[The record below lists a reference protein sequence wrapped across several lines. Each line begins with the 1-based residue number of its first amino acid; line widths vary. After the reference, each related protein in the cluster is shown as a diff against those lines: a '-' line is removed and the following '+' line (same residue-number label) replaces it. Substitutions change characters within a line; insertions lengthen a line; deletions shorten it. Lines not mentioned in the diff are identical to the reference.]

1 MKKAIKYLLNKL
13 PYISDLNKQ
22 NILYKKNA
30 CFAPGH
36 YYSPIISVDEVKEN
50 QIKIWK
56 GIDEN
61 TIEGVDLNEDNQI
74 DLLSKLEFFYPLLPF
89 QESKTKKLR
98 YYYDNEYYRYSDAFF
113 LFGMIHYLKPKKII
127 EVGSGFSS
135 ALMLDTNTLFFENK
149 IALHFIEP
157 YPERLQSLMTDSDKK
172 QVKIIVKKIQEVPLD
187 FFGTL
192 ENGDILFIDSSHVSK
207 CGSDLNYILFEILPV
222 LNKGVFIHFHDIF
235 YPFEYPKQW
244 VFDGRN
250 WNENYILR
258 AFLMY
263 NKSFKIKL
271 FSHYLHLHQAQY
283 LKNMPIT
290 ANDFGGSIW
299 LKKE

>member
-1 MKKAIKYLLNKL
+1 MKKTIKKFLNTL
-13 PYISDLNKQ
+13 PYIRDLNKQ
-22 NILYKKNA
+22 NLLYKKNA

-36 YYSPIISVDEVKEN
+36 YYSPIVSVDDVKEN
-50 QIKIWK
+50 QINIWK
-56 GIDEN
+56 GIPEN
-61 TIEGVDLNEDNQI
+61 TIEGIDLNEENQI
-74 DLLSKLEFFYPLLPF
+74 ELVSKLEFFYPLLPF
-89 QESKTKKLR
+89 QESKVKDFR
-98 YYYDNEYYRYSDAFF
+98 YYYDNEYYRHSDAFF

-149 IALHFIEP
+149 IELYFIEP
-157 YPERLQSLMTDSDKK
+157 YPERLQSLMTDSDKDK
-172 QVKIIVKKIQEVPLD
+172 VRIVIKKIQEIPIS
-187 FFGTL
+187 FFTTL
-192 ENGDILFIDSSHVSK
+192 ESGDILFIDSSHVSK
-207 CGSDLNYILFEILPV
+207 CGSDLNYILFEILPI

-244 VFDGRN
+244 VFEGRN

-271 FSHYLHLHQAQY
+271 FSHYLHLQ
-283 LKNMPIT
+283 LPDLFVNMPLSR
-290 ANDFGGSIW
+290 NDFGGSLW
-299 LKKE
+299 LKKN